1 MYLKDYLRELVF
13 PTSCAGCG
21 ETEGQRICP
30 ECLLAIPLIPAP
42 ACKGCASPTLYPVP
56 VCNECRKRR
65 LALDA
70 TVALAFYRDPMRSVI
85 HRFKYRNGRRLAP
98 LLAALLSARL
108 EERTR
113 EAGLPEKVEGVT
125 FVPMH
130 PRRERERGYNQAR
143 LLAEELACC
152 RGLDCHPLLVRNRA
166 TPAQT
171 GLSHA
176 QRLGNLKGCI
186 EVREG
191 RAVSGTYL
199 LVDDVFTTGAT
210 LSECA
215 RALKLAGA
223 SSVIACVLARDLPLI
238 PAAGIH
244 RNQPAF
250 LVNDRPYPLS

>member
-1 MYLKDYLRELVF
+1 MYLTNYLKELVF
-13 PTSCAGCG
+13 PATCAGCG
-21 ETEGQRICP
+21 ETAGRQICP
-30 ECLLAIPLIPAP
+30 ECLLALPLIPAP
-42 ACKGCASPTLYPVP
+42 ACAGCACPTLYPVP

-85 HRFKYRNGRRLAP
+85 HRFKYRNGRHLAP
-98 LLAALLSARL
+98 LLAALLSTRL
-108 EERTR
+108 EEREK
-113 EAGLPEKVEGVT
+113 EAGLPEIVDGVT

-143 LLAEELACC
+143 LLAEELARY
-152 RGLDCHPLLVRNRA
+152 RGLDCRSLLTRSKA

-186 EVREG
+186 EAREEK
-191 RAVSGTYL
+191 ALSGTFL

-215 RALKLAGA
+215 RALKRAGVQ
-223 SSVIACVLARDLPLI
+223 SVIACVLARDLPLI
-238 PAAGIH
+238 PA
-244 RNQPAF
+244 
-250 LVNDRPYPLS
+250 VSE